1 MYNEMFN
8 TAEYNPIMTGIMP
21 TMFLR
26 LATAVNK
33 MHVKIM
39 THFKQCLTSLVQL
52 KWFQKLESHR
62 LSFDV
67 VLLTEAVSTV
77 LQLSCIQLLMF
88 TVFVLKSLCLVCSL
102 LRDEFIHHICGY
114 CVV

>member
-1 MYNEMFN
+1 MFN

-52 KWFQKLESHR
+52 KWFQKLESH
-62 LSFDV
+62 
-67 VLLTEAVSTV
+67 
-77 LQLSCIQLLMF
+77 
-88 TVFVLKSLCLVCSL
+88 
-102 LRDEFIHHICGY
+102 
-114 CVV
+114 